1 LEEVNIMGGTAAV
14 IGLVISVIGA
24 GASAYSA
31 HQAGEAR
38 DDEADRMERMAK
50 RDAEIH
56 REQSEKLTAK
66 QRALYAA
73 SGVKVGAGSPL
84 AVIAASQ
91 VESEEERQ
99 EILRGYGFRI
109 DALRTDA
116 SRTRTSGY
124 LTGVGTLLGGVSNY
138 AASPYA
144 KNPFATGTP

>member
-1 LEEVNIMGGTAAV
+1 MGGTAAV

-24 GASAYSA
+24 GTAVYQSQ
-31 HQAGEAR
+31 QAADAAE
-38 DDEADRMERMAK
+38 DEAKRMEEMAK

-84 AVIAASQ
+84 AVIARSQ
-91 VESEEERQ
+91 AEAEEERQ
-99 EILRGYGFRI
+99 EILKGYGFRS
-109 DALRTDA
+109 DALRSGA
-116 SRTRTSGY
+116 SRIRTSGY
-124 LTGVGTLLGGVSNY
+124 LTGVGTLLGGTATY

-144 KNPFATGTP
+144 KNPFATGP